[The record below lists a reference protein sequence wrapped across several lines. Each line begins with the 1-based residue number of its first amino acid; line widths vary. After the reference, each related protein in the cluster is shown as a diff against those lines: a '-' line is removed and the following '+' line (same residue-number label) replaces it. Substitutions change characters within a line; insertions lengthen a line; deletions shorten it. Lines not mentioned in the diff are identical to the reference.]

1 MGSGFNRGLLSD
13 TVFEAHKIYKMN
25 KSEVENDQELT
36 EEEIEEIRT
45 GDYYHKLATVRISH
59 PLFFIQFSFSRS
71 LPKFLDI
78 QTSRRRFCCC
88 LLVAPIKI
96 QVRRPIKNY
105 F

>member
-45 GDYYHKLATVRISH
+45 GDYYNKLATVRIS
-59 PLFFIQFSFSRS
+59 LLSLSYSIISVDRSRN
-71 LPKFLDI
+71 FW
-78 QTSRRRFCCC
+78 TYRRQKGAF
-88 LLVAPIKI
+88 AATHWWHK
-96 QVRRPIKNY
+96 
-105 F
+105 